1 MKQNMN
7 CFYCKSEYGE
17 DQLIEFVAHEL
28 GCEEC
33 IEELYG
39 GLL

>member
-1 MKQNMN
+1 MN
-7 CFYCKSEYGE
+7 CFYCKSEYDE
-17 DQLIEFVAHEL
+17 DELIEFVTDEL

-33 IEELYG
+33 IECLYG